1 MKLKPK
7 ITIADHFDLIEDP
20 RIERTKLHDLNDI
33 ITIAICAVIC
43 GADTWTEIEEYGKA
57 KQKWLNKF
65 LKLSNGI
72 PSHDTFS
79 RVFARINPEQFQ
91 TSFINWIKSI
101 SNLTEGEVVAID
113 GKTLRHSYDKG
124 KDKAAIHMVSAWA
137 TNVQLVLGQLKVDD
151 KSNEI
156 TAIPELIKLLSLKGC
171 IVSIDAMGCQKSIV
185 KQIIE
190 QEADYIIAL
199 KKNQKNL
206 YNQVEAL
213 FKDAIISKFQE
224 YEHTEHRLVDES
236 HGRTVTRYYSVLNN
250 VGHLLDLNDEWANLY
265 SIGKVDTLRI
275 SNSKTKLESR
285 YYIMSIDRNA
295 KFFSNAIRSHWQI
308 ENCLHWVL
316 DVQFHEDNSRIRKD
330 NAPANF
336 AVLRHIAHSF
346 ITQEK
351 SSKVGVN
358 NKRKKAGWDN
368 DYLVKLL
375 TT

>member
-7 ITIADHFDLIEDP
+7 ITIADHFGLITDP
-20 RIERTKLHDLNDI
+20 RIERTKLHDLKDI

-43 GADTWTEIEEYGKA
+43 CADTWVEIEEYGKA

-79 RVFARINPEQFQ
+79 RVFARINPEEFQ
-91 TSFINWIKSI
+91 TSFINWIQSI
-101 SNLTEGEVVAID
+101 SNLTSGEVIAID

-124 KDKAAIHMVSAWA
+124 KDKAAIHMISAWA
-137 TNVQLVLGQLKVDD
+137 TNMRLVLGQRKVDD

-156 TAIPELIKLLSLKGC
+156 TAIPELIKLLSIKGC

-185 KQIIE
+185 QQIVE

-213 FKDAIISKFQE
+213 FKDAILSKFQG
-224 YEHTEHRLVDES
+224 YQHTEYRLVEES
-236 HGRTVTRYYSVLNN
+236 HGRRVTRYYNVLNN
-250 VGHLLDLNDEWANLY
+250 VQHLLDLNNEWANLY

-275 SNSKTKLESR
+275 ANGKTKLETR
-285 YYIMSIDRNA
+285 YYIISLDCNA
-295 KFFSNAIRSHWQI
+295 ESFSNSVRSHWQI

-316 DVQFHEDNSRIRKD
+316 DVQFHEDDSRIRKD

-336 AVLRHIAHSF
+336 AVLRHIAHSLL
-346 ITQEK
+346 TQEK
-351 SSKVGVN
+351 SFKVGVS

-368 DYLVKLL
+368 DYLLKVL
-375 TT
+375 TS